1 MMIEIDLVI
10 LSWNLRINESSLVP
24 EQESLNIT

>member
-1 MMIEIDLVI
+1 MIEIDLVI